1 MDKML
6 NKFKDYL
13 ILNGYSTLLYHHLIT
28 KFLEEIDVEKI
39 SEETIQKFILTK
51 KETSSVETINAY
63 IKAIKVFLKFLKKD
77 IPIPKLFKRIMT
89 LPDSIPLEY
98 FEKNII
104 PVVECI
110 FTNPL
115 RIKTILY
122 FMYYTG
128 VRKSEI
134 FTLKRN
140 LIDLKKR
147 TAKIYVKKTKEERLV
162 IFPKKV
168 ASLLESYFSIDPE
181 QDNAFNLNA
190 NTIPYIFG
198 MLKPHFKDIKLR
210 PHLFRHSFATHLLRK
225 GADVTIVQKLLGHK
239 DIKSTM
245 RYLGTNEKLIK
256 EMYDKYIK

>member
-1 MDKML
+1 ML
-6 NKFKDYL
+6 SKFKDYL
-13 ILNGYSTLLYHHLIT
+13 ILNGYSTLLYHLLVR
-28 KFLEEIDVEKI
+28 KFLKEVKVEEI
-39 SEETIQKFILTK
+39 SEETIQKFILAK
-51 KETSSVETINAY
+51 KGTSSIETTNAY

-77 IPIPKLFKRIMT
+77 IPTPKLFKTILK

-98 FEKNII
+98 FENKII
-104 PVVECI
+104 PVIECV

-128 VRKSEI
+128 IRKSEI
-134 FTLKRN
+134 FTLKRSS
-140 LIDLKKR
+140 IDLEKR

-181 QDNAFNLNA
+181 QDNAFNLNT
-190 NTIPYIFG
+190 NTIPYIFST
-198 MLKPHFKDIKLR
+198 LRPHFKDIKLR

-256 EMYDKYIK
+256 EMYDKYIR